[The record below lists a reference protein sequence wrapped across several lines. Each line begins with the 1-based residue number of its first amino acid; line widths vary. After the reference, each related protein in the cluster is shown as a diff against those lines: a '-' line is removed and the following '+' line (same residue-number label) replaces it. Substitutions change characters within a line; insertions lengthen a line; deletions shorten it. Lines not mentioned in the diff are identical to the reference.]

1 MPFPKPIIRT
11 AAIAA
16 VFFLLA
22 PAAAR
27 AAAPKAVLWPRW
39 RAGDPKSSIRIGHS
53 AWGAFLGKYFRPGAD
68 GVNRI
73 AYGAVSR
80 EDEDALARYIARLEA
95 APVSRLRRNI
105 QFAYWVNLYNALT
118 VKLVLDHYPV
128 GSITD
133 ISISPGW
140 FTFGPW
146 DKKLLTIEGERVSLN
161 DIEHRILR
169 PIWRDPRIHYAV
181 SCASLGCPN
190 LQPTPYTPERADAML
205 TEGARAYVNH
215 PRGAHFSFWGLTV
228 SSIYHWH
235 KEDFGGTDAGVIS
248 HMKKYAAPA
257 LAARLEKTASIAGHD
272 YDWSLNEADAA
283 GARPGQVN

>member
-1 MPFPKPIIRT
+1 MPFLKSVIR
-11 AAIAA
+11 AAAVAA
-16 VFFLLA
+16 VFLLLA

-27 AAAPKAVLWPRW
+27 AAAPSAVLWPRW
-39 RAGDPKSSIRIGHS
+39 QASDPKSPIRIDHS
-53 AWGAFLGKYFRPGAD
+53 AWGAFLGKYLRPGAD

-73 AYGAVSR
+73 AYGAVRR
-80 EDEDALARYIARLEA
+80 EDKGALARYIARLA
-95 APVSRLRRNI
+95 AAAVSRLSRNI
-105 QFAYWVNLYNALT
+105 QFAYWVNLYNAVT

-140 FTFGPW
+140 FAFGPW

-181 SCASLGCPN
+181 NCASLGCPN
-190 LQPTPYTPERADAML
+190 LQPAPYTPERADAML

-215 PRGAHFSFWGLTV
+215 PRGAHFSFLGLTV
-228 SSIYHWH
+228 SSIYHWY
-235 KEDFGGTDAGVIS
+235 KDDFGGTDAGVIS

-257 LAARLEKTASIAGHD
+257 LAARLEKAVSIAGHD
-272 YDWSLNEADAA
+272 YDWSLNEADA
-283 GARPGQVN
+283 GARPGEVN